1 MNTINE
7 STKKLAEEFLFDVE
21 ASLTKAFRACET
33 SWDLHDLY
41 QYVLANLLK
50 TMRDCKRTVKQEKEE
65 EQRNAEKTEEA

>member
-1 MNTINE
+1 MRDVKE
-7 STKKLAEEFLFDVE
+7 STKKLAKQLLSDVE
-21 ASLTKAFRACET
+21 GSLTNAFRACET